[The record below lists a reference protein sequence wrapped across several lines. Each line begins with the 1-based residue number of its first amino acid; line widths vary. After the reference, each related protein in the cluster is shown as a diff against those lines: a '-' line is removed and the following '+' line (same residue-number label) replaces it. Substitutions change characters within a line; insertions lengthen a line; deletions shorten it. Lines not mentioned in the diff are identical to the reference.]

1 MPGRDRSELESAGA
15 GSRMSRFK
23 KILLSVLV
31 VGALASIT
39 VVRVWAAVNADTGN
53 PGLSAASGTLTAK
66 MTLNGVSDSGSPCYS
81 YKNTGV
87 VNMALSSSASTGA
100 SSITVGSTPA
110 AMPAG
115 TQLLVYDTSPTAG
128 GHSDLVRLTADV
140 AASGSPVVMSITPN
154 LTHSYA
160 SGAYVMTNNA
170 NEQGCDAMYATTVL
184 NYPGVAQKAQ
194 ITITNDGSIDATSM
208 QLWMPIIPGTS
219 VSCQKV
225 DTPGIPA
232 YAHLAGDPCASSNVA
247 GGAGVIFYVQE
258 TQSDFTTP
266 VKCWYP
272 STATTCPL
280 TGSLAD
286 FAVNNFDS
294 ADYVPM
300 GSGPTHGNSRYFV
313 VGTEFPTNASNT
325 FQGESARFS
334 LDWHL
339 QWSQ

>member
-1 MPGRDRSELESAGA
+1 
-15 GSRMSRFK
+15 MSRFK
-23 KILLSVLV
+23 KILLSVIV

-39 VVRVWAAVNADTGN
+39 VVRVWAAVSSDTGN
-53 PGLSAASGTLTAK
+53 PGFSAATGTLTAN
-66 MTLNGVSDSGSPCYS
+66 MTLGGVSDSGSPCYS

-87 VNMALSSSASTGA
+87 VNMTLSSAALSGA

-128 GHSDLVRLTADV
+128 GHSDLVSLTADV
-140 AASGSPVVMSITPN
+140 AASGSPVVMAITPN

-170 NEQGCDAMYATTVL
+170 NQQGCDGMYSTAVL
-184 NYPGVAQKAQ
+184 DYPGVVQTAQ
-194 ITITNDGSIDATSM
+194 ITLTNDGSIDASSLY
-208 QLWMPIIPGTS
+208 LWMPIIPGTS

-232 YAHLAGDPCASSNVA
+232 YAHLGGDPCASSNVA
-247 GGAGVIFYVQE
+247 SGAGVIFYVQE
-258 TQSDFTTP
+258 TQSNFTTAL
-266 VKCWYP
+266 KCWYP

-286 FAVNNFDS
+286 FAANNYDS
-294 ADYVPM
+294 ADFISM

-313 VGTEFPTNASNT
+313 VGTEFPSNASNT

>member
-1 MPGRDRSELESAGA
+1 MLSRNRSELESAGA
-15 GSRMSRFK
+15 KTRMSRFK
-23 KILLSVLV
+23 KIVLSVIV
-31 VGALASIT
+31 IGALASIT
-39 VVRVWAAVNADTGN
+39 VVRVWAALLADAGN
-53 PGLSAASGTLTAK
+53 PHINASSGTLTAK
-66 MTLNGVSDSGSPCYS
+66 MTLSGVSDSGSPCYS

-87 VNMALSSSASTGA
+87 VNMTLSSAASTGA
-100 SSITVGSTPA
+100 SSITVGSTPV

-128 GHSDLVRLTADV
+128 GHSDAVTLTSNI
-140 AASGSPVVMSITPN
+140 AASGSPVVMAITPN

-160 SGAYVMTNNA
+160 SGTYVMTNNA
-170 NEQGCDAMYATTVL
+170 NEQGCDGMYSTSVL
-184 NYPGVAQKAQ
+184 NYPGVVQKADIQ
-194 ITITNDGSIDATSM
+194 VANDGSIDATSM

-232 YAHLAGDPCASSNVA
+232 YAHLGGDPCASSNVA
-247 GGAGVIFYVQE
+247 AGAGVIFYVQE
-258 TQSDFTTP
+258 TQSDYTTA

-286 FAVNNFDS
+286 FAANNYDN
-294 ADYVPM
+294 ADFISM

-313 VGTEFPTNASNT
+313 IGTEFPSNASNT
-325 FQGESARFS
+325 FQGESAQFS

>member
-1 MPGRDRSELESAGA
+1 MPGRDRSEFESAGA
-15 GSRMSRFK
+15 KPRMSRFK
-23 KILLSVLV
+23 KILLSLIV
-31 VGALASIT
+31 VGALGSIT
-39 VVRVWAAVNADTGN
+39 TVRVLAALNADTGN
-53 PGLSAASGTLTAK
+53 PGLNASSGTLTAK
-66 MTLNGVSDSGSPCYS
+66 MTLGGVSDSGSPCYS
-81 YKNTGV
+81 YKSNGV
-87 VNMALSSSASTGA
+87 VNMTLSSAASSGA

-128 GHSDLVRLTADV
+128 GHSDAVTLTANV
-140 AASGSPVVMSITPN
+140 SASGSPVVMAITPN

-160 SGAYVMTNNA
+160 SGSRVMTNNY
-170 NEQGCDAMYATTVL
+170 NEQGCDGMYSTSVL
-184 NYPGVAQKAQ
+184 NYPGVVQKAN
-194 ITITNDGSIDATSM
+194 ITLANDGSIDATSM
-208 QLWMPIIPGTS
+208 QLWMPIIPGTA

-232 YAHLAGDPCASSNVA
+232 YAHLGGDPCASSNVA
-247 GGAGVIFYVQE
+247 AGAGVIFYVQE
-258 TQSDFTTP
+258 TQSNFTTP
-266 VKCWYP
+266 VQCWYP

-286 FAVNNFDS
+286 FALNNFDS
-294 ADYVPM
+294 ADFVSM

-313 VGTEFPTNASNT
+313 IGTEFPSNASNT
-325 FQGESARFS
+325 FQGESAQFS

>member
-1 MPGRDRSELESAGA
+1 MPGRTRSEFESAGA
-15 GSRMSRFK
+15 NTRMSRFK
-23 KILLSVLV
+23 KMLLSVLII
-31 VGALASIT
+31 GALASIT
-39 VVRVWAAVNADTGN
+39 AVRVWALVTADTEN
-53 PGLSAASGTLTAK
+53 PQINASSGTLTAK
-66 MTLNGVSDSGSPCYS
+66 MTLSGVSDSGSPCYS

-87 VNMALSSSASTGA
+87 VNMTLSSSASSGA
-100 SSITVGSTPA
+100 SSITVRSTPV

-128 GHSDLVRLTADV
+128 GHSDSVSLTADV
-140 AASGSPVVMSITPN
+140 SASGSPVVMSITPN

-160 SGAYVMTNNA
+160 SGTYVMTNNVNA
-170 NEQGCDAMYATTVL
+170 QGCDAMYTTSVL
-184 NYPGVAQKAQ
+184 NYPGVLQKANIQ
-194 ITITNDGSIDATSM
+194 ITNDGTIDATTM
-208 QLWMPIIPGTS
+208 TMWMPIIPGTS
-219 VSCQKV
+219 VSCQEV

-247 GGAGVIFYVQE
+247 SGAGVIFYVQE
-258 TQSDFTTP
+258 TQSNYTTA

-286 FAVNNFDS
+286 FATNNYDS
-294 ADYVPM
+294 ADYLPV

-313 VGTEFPTNASNT
+313 VGTEFPSNASNT

>member
-1 MPGRDRSELESAGA
+1 MVRRDRSDPESAGA
-15 GSRMSRFK
+15 ASRMSRFK
-23 KILLSVLV
+23 KMLLSVMV

-39 VVRVWAAVNADTGN
+39 VVRVWAALGGDTQN
-53 PGLSAASGTLTAK
+53 PGLQASSGTLTAK
-66 MTLNGVSDSGSPCYS
+66 MTLGGVSDSGSPCYS

-87 VNMALSSSASTGA
+87 VNMTLSSAASSGA

-128 GHSDLVRLTADV
+128 GHSDTVTLTANV
-140 AASGSPVVMSITPN
+140 AASGSPVVISITPN

-160 SGAYVMTNNA
+160 SGAYVMTNNG
-170 NEQGCDAMYATTVL
+170 NQQGCDGMYSTSVL
-184 NYPGVAQKAQ
+184 NYPGVVQKAQ
-194 ITITNDGSIDATSM
+194 ITLTNDGSIDATSLW
-208 QLWMPIIPGTS
+208 LWMPIIPGTS

-247 GGAGVIFYVQE
+247 SGAGVIFYVQE
-258 TQSDFTTP
+258 TQSDFTTN

-272 STATTCPL
+272 STATACPL

-286 FAVNNFDS
+286 FAANNYDS
-294 ADYVPM
+294 ADFISM

-325 FQGESARFS
+325 FQGESAQFS

>member
-1 MPGRDRSELESAGA
+1 MPGRNRSESESAGA
-15 GSRMSRFK
+15 ESRMSRFK
-23 KILLSVLV
+23 KILLSVIV
-31 VGALASIT
+31 IGALASIT
-39 VVRVWAAVNADTGN
+39 VVRVWAAVSSDTGN
-53 PGLSAASGTLTAK
+53 PGLKAATGTLTAN
-66 MTLNGVSDSGSPCYS
+66 MTLSGVSDSGSPCYS

-87 VNMALSSSASTGA
+87 VNMTLSSAASTGA
-100 SSITVGSTPA
+100 SSITVGSTPV

-128 GHSDLVRLTADV
+128 GHSDAVTLTANV
-140 AASGSPVVMSITPN
+140 IASGSPVVMAITPN
-154 LTHSYA
+154 LTHTYA

-170 NEQGCDAMYATTVL
+170 NEQGCDGMYSTSVL
-184 NYPGVAQKAQ
+184 DYPGVVQKAQ
-194 ITITNDGSIDATSM
+194 ITLTNDGSIDASSV

-232 YAHLAGDPCASSNVA
+232 YAHLAGDPCASTDVS
-247 GGAGVIFYVQE
+247 GGSGVIFYIQE
-258 TQSDFTTP
+258 TQSNFTTA

-286 FAVNNFDS
+286 FATNNYDS
-294 ADYVPM
+294 ADFISM
-300 GSGPTHGNSRYFV
+300 GTGPTHGNSRYFV
-313 VGTEFPTNASNT
+313 IGTEFPSNASNT
-325 FQGESARFS
+325 LQGESAQFS